1 MRSDKRKEGQVTQK
15 ERRIIV
21 RPIPRKEIDLQRLA
35 RCIIELAI
43 EQQQRI
49 KEAETVDQDGQSDRD
64 AA

>member
-1 MRSDKRKEGQVTQK
+1 MSNQ

-21 RPIPRKEIDLQRLA
+21 RPIPRMDIDLQRLA

-43 EQQQRI
+43 EQQRRA
-49 KEAETVDQDGQSDRD
+49 KEATDVGHGERSEQD